1 MAGMFEYQSYLE
13 LKKIEVE
20 GKDYCISYREGKTGI
35 VVMAPHAGDIE
46 PASGELADAVAGNE
60 HSFYAFWGLKDKNN
74 ASLHIS
80 STRFDEPIGV
90 DLAQK
95 SKTTLTIHGSKET
108 RKMVYVGGRDKK
120 LKRIIQTALRGIE
133 IPTGES
139 SRLQGIKPENICNRS
154 RSGQGVQLEIS
165 AGLRQEFY
173 GGGGATLNK
182 NNRNFVKLVKVL
194 RDALASL
201 SFRA

>member
-1 MAGMFEYQSYLE
+1 MFEYQSYFELE
-13 LKKIEVE
+13 KNEVE
-20 GKDYCISYREGKTGI
+20 GKDYCISHREGKTGI

-46 PASGELADAVAGNE
+46 PATGELADAIAGNE

-74 ASLHIS
+74 ASLHID

-108 RKMVYVGGRDKK
+108 RKIIYVGGREKK
-120 LKRIIQTALRGIE
+120 LKHIIQRALQGIE

-139 SRLQGIKPENICNRS
+139 FRLQGIKSENICNRS

-165 AGLRQEFY
+165 AGLRKEFY
-173 GGGGATLNK
+173 GGISGTTLNK
-182 NNRNFVKLVKVL
+182 SNQNFVRLVNAL
-194 RDALASL
+194 RESI
-201 SFRA
+201 RNY

>member
-1 MAGMFEYQSYLE
+1 M
-13 LKKIEVE
+13 I
-20 GKDYCISYREGKTGI
+20 
-35 VVMAPHAGDIE
+35 
-46 PASGELADAVAGNE
+46 
-60 HSFYAFWGLKDKNN
+60 
-74 ASLHIS
+74 
-80 STRFDEPIGV
+80 
-90 DLAQK
+90 
-95 SKTTLTIHGSKET
+95 
-108 RKMVYVGGRDKK
+108 YVGGRDKK
-120 LKRIIQTALRGIE
+120 LKRIIQTTLQGIE

-165 AGLRQEFY
+165 AGLRKEFY